1 MRAVVYENYGPP
13 DSLSVQEIS
22 KPQVSDD
29 TVLVRV
35 HAAAVNPLDWHGL
48 TGTPYVMRLQAGLM
62 KPKKPSTLGVDVA
75 GQVEAVGCN
84 VKQFRAGDDVFGVSS
99 GSFAEYVCVP
109 EDSIVHKPANLTF
122 EQAAAVPC
130 AALSALQGLRNSGQL
145 QEGQKV
151 LINGA
156 AGGVGTCAVQIAKA
170 LGAEVTG
177 VCSTRNVE
185 MVRSLGADR
194 VIDYTRDDFAKGG
207 QHYDVLLD
215 NVGNRSFAVCRRSLK
230 PNGVYVVVGGP
241 KKGRVLGPVK
251 RMVGAIAAFMFV
263 SQKAAPF
270 FAQPNKGDLTVLQ
283 GFLESG
289 ALVPV
294 VDRCYALSEAGNAL
308 AYLEQGHAQGKIVIL
323 I

>member
-1 MRAVVYENYGPP
+1 
-13 DSLSVQEIS
+13 
-22 KPQVSDD
+22 
-29 TVLVRV
+29 
-35 HAAAVNPLDWHGL
+35 
-48 TGTPYVMRLQAGLM
+48 
-62 KPKKPSTLGVDVA
+62 
-75 GQVEAVGCN
+75 
-84 VKQFRAGDDVFGVSS
+84 
-99 GSFAEYVCVP
+99 VCVP

-122 EQAAAVPC
+122 EQAAAAPC
-130 AALSALQGLRNSGQL
+130 AALSALQGLRNNGQL

-185 MVRSLGADR
+185 MVQSLGADR
-194 VIDYTRDDFAKGG
+194 VIDYTCDDFAREG

-215 NVGNRSFAVCRRSLK
+215 NVGNRSFSDCRRSLK

-241 KKGRVLGPVK
+241 KGRVLGPVK
-251 RMVGAIAAFMFV
+251 RMLGAIAAFMFV
-263 SQKAAPF
+263 SQKAATF
-270 FAQPNKGDLTVLQ
+270 FAQPNKNDLTALQ
-283 GFLESG
+283 GLLESG

-294 VDRCYALSEAGNAL
+294 IDRCYALSEAGNAL